1 MNSAIDIH
9 THVAPSHLPEWANK
23 HTPQSWHTFSVL
35 SDTVPSAPFEQAQ
48 QLFFDALLLDSQT
61 LMYPVNTFDVS
72 LFMIVSVHP
81 INFSQRRLVQ
91 AIQQCPFT
99 AEQLIALTDCNS
111 EQLLSLQQRK
121 KYELALY

>member
-35 SDTVPSAPFEQAQ
+35 SDTVSSAPFEQAQ

-81 INFSQRRLVQ
+81 INFSRSSNSTVSIHCRAINRFNRLQFGTTFKFATKEEEV
-91 AIQQCPFT
+91 
-99 AEQLIALTDCNS
+99 
-111 EQLLSLQQRK
+111 
-121 KYELALY
+121 